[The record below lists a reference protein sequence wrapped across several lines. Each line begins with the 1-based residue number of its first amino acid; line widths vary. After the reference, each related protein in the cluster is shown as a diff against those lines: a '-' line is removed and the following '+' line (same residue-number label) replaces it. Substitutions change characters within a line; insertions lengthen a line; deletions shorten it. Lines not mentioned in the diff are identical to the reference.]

1 MMISDNRQLLLLWQ
15 MPSLWYQVIVLRWC
29 IIESV
34 PNPQPQP
41 YQITK
46 QSHQYAF

>member
-1 MMISDNRQLLLLWQ
+1 MISDNRQLLLITLANAIFVV
-15 MPSLWYQVIVLRWC
+15 SRWH

-34 PNPQPQP
+34 PNLKPQP
-41 YQITK
+41 YQTTK